1 MLLLTLSAKEALTF
15 MQNAVYLRRTE
26 DDVLDSGSCRV
37 LLCGKAFVADRS
49 GALYWPAEK
58 TLIVSDL
65 HLEKGSYLSEDGVVL
80 PPYDTGSAFEKLEEA
95 LDRYDPLRVIALGQS
110 FCAGEEARLS
120 AHDTDWLYDL
130 MEDREWFWVCG
141 NDSCSVPEGI
151 GGTAVPHL
159 TLGGIKFRHEPV
171 RAPVSHEIA
180 GRMHPVAQ
188 ISEFGHT
195 VRGRCFVSN
204 GMRLVLP
211 SIGAYSSGSNVLGKT
226 FDPLLGHEGVFVW
239 MVYSGRVMQ
248 IASGQLLEEAA
259 A

>member
-1 MLLLTLSAKEALTF
+1 

-26 DDVLDSGSCRV
+26 GDGLDSGACRI
-37 LLCGKAFVADRS
+37 LLCGKAFIADRS

-65 HLEKGSYLSEDGVVL
+65 HLERGSYLTEDGVVL

-95 LDRYDPLRVIALGQS
+95 LDRYDPPRVIALGDS
-110 FCAGEEARLS
+110 FCAGEGARLT
-120 AHDTDWLYDL
+120 AHDADWLYDL
-130 MEDREWFWVCG
+130 MEDREWFWVSG
-141 NDSCSVPEGI
+141 PDQTPVPEGL
-151 GGTAVPHL
+151 GGTIVPQI
-159 TLGGIKFRHEPV
+159 TLGGIKFRSEPV
-171 RAPVSHEIA
+171 KAPVSHEIA

-211 SIGAYSSGSNVLGKT
+211 SIGAYSSGANVLDKA
-226 FDPLLGHEGVFVW
+226 FDPLLGNEGVFVW
-239 MVYSGRVMQ
+239 IVNSGRVSQ
-248 IASGQLLEEAA
+248 LASGQLLEEAA

>member
-1 MLLLTLSAKEALTF
+1 
-15 MQNAVYLRRTE
+15 MQSAVYLRRTE

-65 HLEKGSYLSEDGVVL
+65 HLEKGSYLTEEGVVL
-80 PPYDTGSAFEKLEEA
+80 PPYDTTSAFEKLEDA
-95 LDRYDPLRVIALGQS
+95 LDRYDPARVIALGNS
-110 FCAGEEARLS
+110 FCAGEDARLT
-120 AHDTDWLYDL
+120 AHDADWLYDL
-130 MEDREWFWVCG
+130 MEDREWFWVSG
-141 NDSCSVPEGI
+141 PDRGGIPETV

-171 RAPVSHEIA
+171 RAPVSHEIG
-180 GRMHPVAQ
+180 GRMHPIAQ

-211 SIGAYSSGSNVLGKT
+211 AIGVYSPGANVLAKD
-226 FDPLLGHEGVFVW
+226 FDSLLGHEGLFVW
-239 MVYSGRVMQ
+239 MIHAGRVIQ
-248 IASGQLLEEAA
+248 VASGQLLEEVVT
-259 A
+259 